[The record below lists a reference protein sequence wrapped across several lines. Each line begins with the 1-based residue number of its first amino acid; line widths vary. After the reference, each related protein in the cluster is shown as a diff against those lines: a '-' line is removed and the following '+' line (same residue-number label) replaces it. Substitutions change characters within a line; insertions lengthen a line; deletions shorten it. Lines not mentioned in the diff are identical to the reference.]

1 MRDCECEEL
10 LCTCVDWGK
19 DDLAARIHHIIC
31 NFEFTGF
38 GLEYTTLERPEGRRL
53 CRIGRCRVCGKRLCY
68 GDDLPAQG
76 TSDELLSEV
85 FRRAFQMW
93 NARCGAMPP
102 SIFRL
107 ARSVSP
113 ICLCRCSMRPT
124 GSV

>member
-1 MRDCECEEL
+1 MRECEREDM

-68 GDDLPAQG
+68 GDDLPAQS
-76 TSDELLSEV
+76 TPDDLLADI
-85 FRRAFQMW
+85 FHRTFQ
-93 NARCGAMPP
+93 MPP